1 MKLNRR
7 VILVAVTGLF
17 FALIVS
23 VASGLLDLLAK
34 DARVARGEAIGSLAA
49 YWLLT
54 TLAIIVVAF
63 AAQHWREL
71 LLALAGLLIA
81 GGIAEVALRLLGTPW
96 GMRRFAALPSTEYH
110 HSYPPDRDMFQGV
123 YDGHPVV
130 IRTNEDGLRTG
141 YTREQFRRYH
151 DRVVMLGDS
160 FVFGYGVR
168 QERGLTAVM
177 EQLLRDRLGT
187 TDVAVLNA
195 AIPSY
200 SPLLERSLLAGTLQQ
215 YRPTLVVL
223 LVDVSDIGDDLQY
236 LSEARVLDGRT
247 TFDPRVKPTSAY
259 RGALLELVRRVAPS
273 LSQGSLPVRT
283 LTYPFRVARRG
294 GPRKN
299 YDYYKFSVRVGQ
311 TLETNRFFIY
321 RHPLE
326 ETRVHFSRTLQ
337 NINAVAD
344 EAERLHARFLLAVNP
359 RYHHWNPAESP
370 DNWERGDYALDEPY
384 QNEYFRF
391 FEEARPQVKYP
402 VFSLLPAF
410 QGTRE
415 FPLVFR
421 EDPHWNERG
430 NAFAARALV
439 NHLLETGMIGR

>member
-1 MKLNRR
+1 MTG
-7 VILVAVTGLF
+7 VFVALVA
-17 FALIVS
+17 S

-34 DARVARGEAIGSLAA
+34 DNRVARGEAIASLAA
-49 YWLLT
+49 YWLLA
-54 TLAIIVVAF
+54 TLAILVVAF
-63 AAQHWREL
+63 AVRHWREL
-71 LLALAGLLIA
+71 FLALVALLIA
-81 GGIAEVALRLLGTPW
+81 GGLAEAALRLLGTPW
-96 GMRRFAALPSTEYH
+96 GMRRFAAVRSTEYH
-110 HSYPPDRDMFQGV
+110 HIYPPNREMFQGV
-123 YDGHPVV
+123 FDGHSVV
-130 IRTNEDGLRTG
+130 IHTNEDGLRTG
-141 YTREQFRRYH
+141 YSREQFRSYH

-168 QERGLTAVM
+168 QERGLTAMM
-177 EQLLRDRLGT
+177 EQLLRDRLGR

-200 SPLLERSLLAGTLQQ
+200 SPLLERSLLAGTLRQ
-215 YRPTLVVL
+215 YQPTVIVL
-223 LVDVSDIGDDLQY
+223 LVDVSDIGDDMQY
-236 LSEARVLDGRT
+236 LSEARVSGGRIS
-247 TFDPRVKPTSAY
+247 FDPRVKSPPAY
-259 RGALLELVRRVAPS
+259 RGALLELVRRVSPS
-273 LSQGSLPVRT
+273 LSLGSMPVRA

-294 GPRKN
+294 RHRN
-299 YDYYKFSVRVGQ
+299 DYDYYKFSVRVGQ

-326 ETRVHFSRTLQ
+326 ETRVYFSRTLE
-337 NINAVAD
+337 NINAISY

-384 QNEYFRF
+384 QYEYFRF
-391 FEEARPQVKYP
+391 FEEVRPKVKYA

-430 NAFAARALV
+430 NAFAARVLV
-439 NHLLETGMIGR
+439 NQLLETGMIGR

>member
-1 MKLNRR
+1 M
-7 VILVAVTGLF
+7 LVAVAGVF
-17 FALIVS
+17 VALIAG

-34 DARVARGEAIGSLAA
+34 DSRVARGEAIGSLAA

-63 AAQHWREL
+63 AARHWRDL
-71 LLALAGLLIA
+71 LLALVALLIA
-81 GGIAEVALRLLGTPW
+81 GGIAEAVLRLLGTPW
-96 GMRRFAALPSTEYH
+96 GLPRFAAVRSTEYH
-110 HSYPPDRDMFQGV
+110 HIYPPNRAMFQGV
-123 YDGHPVV
+123 FDDQPVV
-130 IRTNEDGLRTG
+130 IRTNEDGFRTG
-141 YTREQFRRYH
+141 YTREQFRRYR

-177 EQLLRDRLGT
+177 EQLLRDRLGR

-195 AIPSY
+195 GVPSY
-200 SPLLERSLLAGTLQQ
+200 SPLLERSLLAGKLQQ
-215 YRPTLVVL
+215 YQPTLIVL

-236 LSEARVLDGRT
+236 LSEARVSGGRIS
-247 TFDPRVKPTSAY
+247 FDPKVKPSAY
-259 RGALLELVRRVAPS
+259 RGALLELIRRVSPS
-273 LSQGSLPVRT
+273 ISQGSMPIRA

-294 GPRKN
+294 RHRKD
-299 YDYYKFSVRVGQ
+299 YDYYKFSVMVGG

-326 ETRVHFSRTLQ
+326 ETRVYFSRTLE
-337 NINAVAD
+337 NINAIAD
-344 EAERLHARFLLAVNP
+344 EAERLHARFLLAANP
-359 RYHHWNPAESP
+359 RYHHWNRAESP
-370 DNWERGDYALDEPY
+370 ENWERGDYALDEPY
-384 QNEYFRF
+384 QYEYFRF
-391 FEEARPQVKYP
+391 FEEVRPQVKYP

-410 QGTRE
+410 QSTRE

-430 NAFAARALV
+430 NAFAARVLV

>member
-1 MKLNRR
+1 
-7 VILVAVTGLF
+7 VAGVF
-17 FALIVS
+17 VALIVS

-34 DARVARGEAIGSLAA
+34 DSRVARGEAIGSLAA
-49 YWLLT
+49 YWVVT
-54 TLAIIVVAF
+54 TLVIIVVAF
-63 AAQHWREL
+63 AARHWRDL
-71 LLALAGLLIA
+71 LLALVALVIA
-81 GGIAEVALRLLGTPW
+81 GGVAEAALRLLDTPW
-96 GMRRFAALPSTEYH
+96 GMRRFAAVRSTEYH
-110 HSYPPDRDMFQGV
+110 HIYPPNRDMFQGV

-177 EQLLRDRLGT
+177 ERLLRDRLET

-195 AIPSY
+195 GIPSY
-200 SPLLERSLLAGTLQQ
+200 SPLLERCLLAGTLQPYQ
-215 YRPTLVVL
+215 PTLIVL
-223 LVDVSDIGDDLQY
+223 LVDVSDIGDDMQY
-236 LSEARVLDGRT
+236 LSEARVSGGRIA
-247 TFDPRVKPTSAY
+247 FDPRVKPSTY
-259 RGALLELVRRVAPS
+259 GGALFELIRRVSPS
-273 LSQGSLPVRT
+273 LSQESMPVRA

-294 GPRKN
+294 RHRKD
-299 YDYYKFSVRVGQ
+299 YDYYKFSVRVGR

-326 ETRVHFSRTLQ
+326 ETRVYFSRTLE
-337 NINAVAD
+337 NINAIAD

-370 DNWERGDYALDEPY
+370 ENWERGDYALDEPY
-384 QNEYFRF
+384 QYEYFRF
-391 FEEARPQVKYP
+391 FDQARSQVRYP
-402 VFSLLPAF
+402 VFSLLAAF
-410 QGTRE
+410 QSTRE

-430 NAFAARALV
+430 NAFAARVLV

>member
-7 VILVAVTGLF
+7 VILVGVTGLF

-23 VASGLLDLLAK
+23 VALGLLDLLAK
-34 DARVARGEAIGSLAA
+34 DDRVARGEAIESLAA
-49 YWLLT
+49 YWLVT

-63 AAQHWREL
+63 AARRWRDL
-71 LLALAGLLIA
+71 LLALVALLIA
-81 GGIAEVALRLLGTPW
+81 GGIAEAALRLLGTPW
-96 GMRRFAALPSTEYH
+96 GMRRFAAVRSTEYH
-110 HSYPPDRDMFQGV
+110 HIYPPNRDMLQGV

-130 IRTNEDGLRTG
+130 IRTNVDGLRTG
-141 YTREQFRRYH
+141 YTREQFRSYH

-177 EQLLRDRLGT
+177 EQLLRDRLGR

-195 AIPSY
+195 GIPSY

-215 YRPTLVVL
+215 YRPTLIVL
-223 LVDVSDIGDDLQY
+223 LVDVSDIGDDMQY
-236 LSEARVLDGRT
+236 LSEARVGGGRMS
-247 TFDPRVKPTSAY
+247 FDPRVKPSTY
-259 RGALLELVRRVAPS
+259 GGALIELIRRVTPS
-273 LSQGSLPVRT
+273 PSYESAPVRA

-294 GPRKN
+294 RHRKD
-299 YDYYKFSVRVGQ
+299 YDYYRFSVMVGQ

-326 ETRVHFSRTLQ
+326 ETRVYFSRTLE
-337 NINAVAD
+337 NINAIAD
-344 EAERLHARFLLAVNP
+344 EAERMHARFLLAVNP

-384 QNEYFRF
+384 QYEYFRF
-391 FEEARPQVKYP
+391 FEEARSEVKYP

-410 QGTRE
+410 QATRE

-430 NAFAARALV
+430 NAFAARVLV
-439 NHLLETGMIGR
+439 SHLVETGMIGR

>member
-17 FALIVS
+17 VALIVS
-23 VASGLLDLLAK
+23 VACGLLDLLAK
-34 DARVARGEAIGSLAA
+34 DHRVARGEALGSLAA

-54 TLAIIVVAF
+54 TLAILVVAF
-63 AAQHWREL
+63 AARHWRDL
-71 LLALAGLLIA
+71 LLALVALLIA
-81 GGIAEVALRLLGTPW
+81 GGIAEAALRLLGTPW
-96 GMRRFAALPSTEYH
+96 GMRRFAAVRSTEYH
-110 HSYPPDRDMFQGV
+110 HIYPPNRDMFQGV

-187 TDVAVLNA
+187 ADVAVLNA
-195 AIPSY
+195 GVPSY

-215 YRPTLVVL
+215 YRPTLIVL
-223 LVDVSDIGDDLQY
+223 LVDVSDIGDDMQY
-236 LSEARVLDGRT
+236 LSEARVSGGRMS
-247 TFDPRVKPTSAY
+247 FDPRVKPSTY
-259 RGALLELVRRVAPS
+259 GGALLELVRRVSPS
-273 LSQGSLPVRT
+273 LSQGSMPVRA

-294 GPRKN
+294 RHRKD
-299 YDYYKFSVRVGQ
+299 YDYYKFSVMVGR

-326 ETRVHFSRTLQ
+326 ETRVYFSRTLE
-337 NINAVAD
+337 NINAIAD

-370 DNWERGDYALDEPY
+370 ENWERGDYALDEPY
-384 QNEYFRF
+384 QYEYFRF
-391 FEEARPQVKYP
+391 FEEVRRQVKYP

-430 NAFAARALV
+430 NAFAARVLV